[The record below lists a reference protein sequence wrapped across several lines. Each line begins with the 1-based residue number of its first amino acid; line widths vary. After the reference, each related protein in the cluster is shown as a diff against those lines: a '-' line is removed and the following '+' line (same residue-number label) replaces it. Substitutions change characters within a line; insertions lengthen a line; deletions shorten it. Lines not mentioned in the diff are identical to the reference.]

1 LQVNAVPIKLAH
13 KTHKGDG
20 IMDQQMSGVERDLRA
35 TLDMQRAAFMASP
48 FPDAASRIARLRKLE
63 GVVKQNQDRIADAL
77 GADFG
82 NRSRAETVLSEI
94 LPTIAACKHA
104 RSHLKAWMKPQRR
117 AVGMNF
123 KPATNRVEYTPL
135 GVVGV
140 VAPWNYPIYLT
151 LGPLVDIL
159 AAGNRCMI
167 KPSELTPASG
177 ALLAKLLS
185 DIFPADEV
193 AVVQGDVAVGRAF
206 TALPFDH
213 LVFTGSTNVGREVMR
228 AAADHLV
235 PVTLELG
242 GKSPVIVGDDYDV
255 AKAAQSIAVGK
266 FFNAGQTC
274 VSPDYALVNSA
285 RAEGFA
291 RAVLGAAEAMY
302 PKLNNN
308 PDYTAIISDR
318 HHSRLTELVAEA
330 EAAGATVLRHKD
342 KPSGNVR
349 HFPPTV
355 VLDPPLDGRLMRDEI
370 FGPVL
375 PVVRT
380 QNVDAAIDF
389 VNARPRPLALYA
401 YTKDRATERRILDRT
416 ISGGVTLNGTM
427 MHVGQEDMPFGGVG
441 PSGMGAYHGHEGFL
455 QFSHARGVHKPGFI
469 SGFEMLKPPHGARM
483 RLALKALAGF
493 DLK

>member
-1 LQVNAVPIKLAH
+1 
-13 KTHKGDG
+13 
-20 IMDQQMSGVERDLRA
+20 MDQYAGAPGSIEDGLRA
-35 TLDMQRAAFMASP
+35 VLERQRAAFL
-48 FPDAASRIARLRKLE
+48 AAPWHTAAQRQEDLRKLE
-63 GVVKQNQDRIADAL
+63 AKVKASQYAIADAL

-82 NRSRAETVLSEI
+82 NRARPETVLSEI
-94 LPTIAACKHA
+94 SPTIAACAFARKHVA
-104 RSHLKAWMKPQRR
+104 GWMRTRR
-117 AVGMNF
+117 AAVGMNF
-123 KPATNRVEYTPL
+123 KPATNRVEITPK

-167 KPSELTPASG
+167 KPSELTPVTS
-177 ALLAKLLS
+177 ALLAKMLS
-185 DIFPADEV
+185 DIFPPEQV

-206 TALPFDH
+206 CALPFDH

-228 AAADHLV
+228 QAAANLV

-242 GKSPVIVGDDYDV
+242 GKSPVIIGDDYDID
-255 AKAAQSIAVGK
+255 KAAKSVAVGK

-274 VSPDYALVNSA
+274 VSPDYVLAPA
-285 RAEGFA
+285 AKAETFA
-291 RAVLGAAEAMY
+291 RGVLSAAEAMY
-302 PKLNNN
+302 PALNGN
-308 PDYTAIISDR
+308 PDYTAVISDR
-318 HHSRLTELVAEA
+318 HHARLTELVAEA

-375 PVVRT
+375 PVVRSESLE
-380 QNVDAAIDF
+380 AAIGF

-401 YTKDRATERRILDRT
+401 YTKDAATERRILDRT
-416 ISGGVTLNGTM
+416 ISGGVTVNSTM
-427 MHVGQEDMPFGGVG
+427 LHVGQDDMPFGGIG
-441 PSGMGAYHGHEGFL
+441 PSGIGAYHGRDGFL
-455 QFSHARGVHKPGFI
+455 EFSHQRAVHKPSFF
-469 SGFEMLKPPHGARM
+469 SAFEMLKPPYGGKM
-483 RLALKALAGF
+483 RFALKAIAGF

>member
-1 LQVNAVPIKLAH
+1 
-13 KTHKGDG
+13 
-20 IMDQQMSGVERDLRA
+20 MDQAVSGVEHDLRA
-35 TLDMQRAAFMASP
+35 LLARQRAAFMAKP
-48 FPDAASRIARLRKLE
+48 FPDAAYRIERLRKLE
-63 GVVKQNQDRIADAL
+63 TVVKQNQDRIADAL

-82 NRSRAETVLSEI
+82 NRSRAETALSEI
-94 LPTIAACKHA
+94 LPTLAACKHA
-104 RSHLKAWMKPQRR
+104 RTHLKGWMRPKRR

-151 LGPLVDIL
+151 LGPLVDVL

-167 KPSELTPASG
+167 KPSELTPATG
-177 ALLAKLLS
+177 ALLAKLMS
-185 DIFPADEV
+185 DIFSADEV

-206 TALPFDH
+206 TTLPFDH

-228 AAADHLV
+228 AAAENLV

-242 GKSPVIVGDDYDV
+242 GKSPVIIADDYDL
-255 AKAAQSIAVGK
+255 ARAARSIAVGK

-274 VSPDYALVNSA
+274 VSPDYALIQSG
-285 RAEGFA
+285 RAEAFA
-291 RAVLGAAEAMY
+291 REVLGAAEAMY
-302 PKLNNN
+302 PTLNNN
-308 PDYTAIISDR
+308 PDYTAVISDR
-318 HHSRLTELVAEA
+318 HHARLTDLVAEA
-330 EAAGATVLRHKD
+330 EAAGATVLRHRD
-342 KPSGNVR
+342 LPAGNIR

-380 QNVDAAIDF
+380 ENVDAAIDF

-401 YTKDRATERRILDRT
+401 YTKDGTTERKILDRT
-416 ISGGVTLNGTM
+416 VSGGVTVNGTM

-455 QFSHARGVHKPGFI
+455 QFSHARAVHRVGFM
-469 SGFEMLKPPHGARM
+469 SGFEMLKPPHGRRM

>member
-1 LQVNAVPIKLAH
+1 
-13 KTHKGDG
+13 
-20 IMDQQMSGVERDLRA
+20 MDQFVGAGGDVAESLNALLAR
-35 TLDMQRAAFMASP
+35 QRAAFMAAP
-48 FPDAASRIARLRKLE
+48 RPDAAARRADLAKLE
-63 GVVKQNQDRIADAL
+63 AAVKKNQDVIADAL

-82 NRSRAETVLSEI
+82 NRARPETVLSEI
-94 LPTIAACKHA
+94 LPAIAACAFARKHVA
-104 RSHLKAWMKPQRR
+104 GWMGTQRR
-117 AVGMNF
+117 AVGLNF
-123 KPATNRVEYTPL
+123 KPAVNRVEYTPK

-167 KPSELTPASG
+167 KPSELTPATS
-177 ALLAKLLS
+177 ALLAKLLG
-185 DIFPADEV
+185 DIFPPEQV

-206 TALPFDH
+206 CTLSFDH

-228 AAADHLV
+228 AAAANLT

-242 GKSPVIVGDDYDV
+242 GKSPVIVAPDYDV
-255 AKAAQSIAVGK
+255 AKAAKSVAVGK

-274 VSPDYALVNSA
+274 VSPDYALVA
-285 RAEGFA
+285 RDDAEKFA
-291 RAVLGAAEAMY
+291 RAVLGAAESMY
-302 PKLNNN
+302 PTLNGN
-308 PDYTAIISDR
+308 PDYTAVISDR
-318 HHSRLTELVAEA
+318 HHGRLTELVAKA

-342 KPSGNVR
+342 VPAGNVR

-380 QNVDAAIDF
+380 DGLDAAIGF
-389 VNARPRPLALYA
+389 VNERPRPLALYA
-401 YTKDRATERRILDRT
+401 YTRDAATERKILDQT
-416 ISGGVTLNGTM
+416 ISGGVTINSTM
-427 MHVGQEDMPFGGVG
+427 LHVGQDDMPFGGIG

-455 QFSHARGVHKPGFI
+455 EFSHARAVHKPVFF
-469 SGFEMLKPPHGARM
+469 SGFEMLKPPYKAKM
-483 RLALKALAGF
+483 RFALKAMAGF